1 MRTWFKKFLIAVLA
15 AAARA
20 VVRKYKP
27 TVVGVTG
34 SVGKT
39 STKEAIYTVLRDQH
53 TVRRN
58 VKSYNNELG
67 LPLTVIGDESSG
79 KSVGGWARTFLHAFR
94 ILRFPTSYPQILILE
109 MGADRPGDIKYLTSV
124 AAPTIAVVTAIAPVH
139 TEFFGSIENV
149 AKEKGTLVQRLVRG
163 GTAVLNEDDERVRA
177 LKGQTSGAII
187 TYGWSPDADVRASD
201 LAFSRGADAASFG
214 SSFKIAYRG
223 NVVPVFL
230 PGVVGK
236 PQASAAL
243 AAAAVGLTMGRNLVD
258 IVASLRGYQ
267 SPPGRMRLVPG
278 IKRTMLLDDSYNAS
292 PLAAIAALDTLRDL
306 AGCTRRIACL
316 GTMTELGRYSD
327 EGHASVGAHVALLNL
342 DLLITVGH
350 EAKRIA
356 EAARE
361 RGMEEG
367 RVFSFAATPEAGRFL
382 QDRLHANNLILVKG
396 SQAMRM
402 EKIVK
407 ELMAEPERAPD
418 LLVRQGPEWQ

>member
-1 MRTWFKKFLIAVLA
+1 MSLLTS
-15 AAARA
+15 AARA

-39 STKEAIYTVLRDQH
+39 STKEAIFTVLADQH

-67 LPLTVIGDESSG
+67 LPLTVLGYES
-79 KSVGGWARTFLHAFR
+79 GGRSLLAWARIKFGA
-94 ILRFPTSYPQILILE
+94 LRLLFTRDASYPSVLVLE
-109 MGADRPGDIKYLTSV
+109 MGADRPGDIAFLASI
-124 AAPTIAVVTAIAPVH
+124 APPTVAVVTAIAPVH

-149 AKEKGTLVQRLVRG
+149 AKEKGTLVQRLIHG

-177 LKGQTSGAII
+177 LKGQTSGASI
-187 TYGWSPDADVRASD
+187 TYGWSSEADVRGSD
-201 LAFSRGADAASFG
+201 LAFSRGTDTLSFG
-214 SSFKIAYRG
+214 SSFKVAYRG

-243 AAAAVGLTMGRNLVD
+243 AAAAVGLTLGRNLVD
-258 IVASLRGYQ
+258 IAASLRGYQ
-267 SPPGRMRLVPG
+267 PPAGRMRLVPG
-278 IKRTMLLDDSYNAS
+278 IRKTILLDDSYNAS
-292 PLAAIAALDTLRDL
+292 PMAAVAALDTLRDL
-306 AGCTRRIACL
+306 EGFSRRIAVL
-316 GTMTELGRYSD
+316 GSMTELGRYSD
-327 EGHASVGAHVALLNL
+327 EGHRDVGTHAALLGL

-356 EAARE
+356 ETARE

-367 RVFSFAATPEAGRFL
+367 KVFSFAASPEVGRFL
-382 QDRLHANNLILVKG
+382 QERLHENDLILVKG
-396 SQAMRM
+396 SQAMRT

-407 ELMAEPERAPD
+407 ELMAEPERASD
-418 LLVRQGPEWQ
+418 LLVRQGPEWR